1 MSMFQNVIILEY
13 RRMGN
18 IHAQL
23 WRDNISLLS
32 YTLHRRWALLP
43 AWACL
48 VYYFGEVGALK
59 PWEQGIALHIKVLNI
74 MKSCNS

>member
-1 MSMFQNVIILEY
+1 MFQNVIFSSTEEWGTY
-13 RRMGN
+13 MFSFGGT
-18 IHAQL
+18 
-23 WRDNISLLS
+23 NISLLS
-32 YTLHRRWALLP
+32 CTLHRRWALLP